1 MRFLKG
7 LVLRGLGLEVEQV
20 STSGFAALL
29 HQLPITNFF
38 FLGHWESVFTFCFIS
53 FRLLPVIGV
62 IAPSFPGLRPRSWA
76 RLQVRAAV

>member
-7 LVLRGLGLEVEQV
+7 LVLRGFGVGWEVEQV

-38 FLGHWESVFTFCFIS
+38 RALGMSSLLALFPSVCCQ
-53 FRLLPVIGV
+53 LLG
-62 IAPSFPGLRPRSWA
+62 
-76 RLQVRAAV
+76 